1 MGHAGE
7 GDAFGGN
14 ISPFVR
20 HSRPCAAWC
29 EAPRAPPTFD
39 HWVAKGVHDRER
51 RGNEVR
57 AEIVTILVPCQDDLN
72 AVQPSRSVEREV
84 DVDGERLLHPEC
96 QIFLE
101 VNCEAAGTI

>member
-14 ISPFVR
+14 IIPFVR

-29 EAPRAPPTFD
+29 EAPRVPPTFD
-39 HWVAKGVHDRER
+39 DWVAKGVHDRER